1 MSDIQTLVDMGFPK
15 EKAERALEVTNNKG
29 VEQAMEWLLAHAD
42 EPLPPATTV
51 STAADGT
58 SPSETASSTPAAD
71 GETADGDGA
80 SAEAVA
86 KSLKCDECGKL
97 FKSQEEVEFH
107 AAKTQHSSFSE
118 STEEK
123 KPLTEEEK
131 KAQLALLE
139 EKMKR
144 KRQEREENE
153 KKEAMERERL
163 RIKSG
168 KDMLEARRKME
179 EQEMK
184 KLMDQRKREK
194 LETKAARDRVR
205 LQIEAD
211 RAARKAKDAGEP
223 AGVTS
228 PTSTTTSTTA
238 TSPTSAAPAAA
249 VASPPKSAE
258 TKSYTTAKIAIRMM
272 DGSQLVQTFQAS
284 EQLAAVRLF
293 VQLKLGAI
301 DTPFG
306 LMTNFPKK
314 VFTAEEYDMPL
325 DKLGLVPN
333 AVLIVTK
340 GA

>member
-1 MSDIQTLVDMGFPK
+1 MSDIQMLIDMGFPK

-42 EPLPPATTV
+42 EPLPPAAPSAAGDSSTGGEGTTE
-51 STAADGT
+51 STAAAG
-58 SPSETASSTPAAD
+58 EGGSTDEA
-71 GETADGDGA
+71 
-80 SAEAVA
+80 AVA

-139 EKMKR
+139 EKMRR

-153 KKEAMERERL
+153 KKEAAERERL

-194 LETKAARDRVR
+194 LESQQARDRVR
-205 LQIEAD
+205 AQIEAD
-211 RAARKAKDAGEP
+211 RAARKAKESGENT
-223 AGVTS
+223 AVS
-228 PTSTTTSTTA
+228 PTSTTAPVSSQPPAAQPTSTTPTKPVEA
-238 TSPTSAAPAAA
+238 KNYTS
-249 VASPPKSAE
+249 
-258 TKSYTTAKIAIRMM
+258 AKIAIRMM
-272 DGSQLVQTFQAS
+272 DGTQLVQTFQAG

-293 VQLKLGAI
+293 VQLKMEAV
-301 DTPFG
+301 DAPFG

-340 GA
+340 AP

>member
-1 MSDIQTLVDMGFPK
+1 MILLRTSVPTKMSDIQTLVDMGFPK
-15 EKAERALEVTNNKG
+15 ERAERALQVTNNKG
-29 VEQAMEWLLAHAD
+29 VEAAMEWLLAHAD
-42 EPLPPATTV
+42 EDIPSSSSAGGASSSAPAPASEAPPAE
-51 STAADGT
+51 G
-58 SPSETASSTPAAD
+58 SSSATEPAP
-71 GETADGDGA
+71 
-80 SAEAVA
+80 VA

-153 KKEAMERERL
+153 KKEALERERL

-168 KDMLEARRKME
+168 KDMLEAKRKME

-184 KLMDQRKREK
+184 KIMDQRRREK
-194 LETKAARDRVR
+194 AEEKAARDRVKA
-205 LQIEAD
+205 QIEAD
-211 RAARKAKDAGEP
+211 KAARKAKQAGE
-223 AGVTS
+223 
-228 PTSTTTSTTA
+228 TA
-238 TSPTSAAPAAA
+238 TSPVQSPPAVSSPTVSSSPAAP
-249 VASPPKSAE
+249 KN
-258 TKSYTTAKIAIRMM
+258 YTNARIQVRML
-272 DGSQLVQTFQAS
+272 DGSTLVETFDAK

-293 VQLKLGAI
+293 VQLKLGPNPA
-301 DTPFG
+301 PFG
-306 LMTNFPKK
+306 LMTTFPRK
-314 VFTAEEYDMPL
+314 VFTAEDFDAPL
-325 DKLGLVPN
+325 EKLGLVPS

-340 GA
+340 AP

>member
-15 EKAERALEVTNNKG
+15 ERAEKALQVTENKG
-29 VEQAMEWLLAHAD
+29 VEVAMEWLLAHAD
-42 EPLPPATTV
+42 DDIPSSSESSVGASLPAEGSPATVTGDEA
-51 STAADGT
+51 STI
-58 SPSETASSTPAAD
+58 
-71 GETADGDGA
+71 
-80 SAEAVA
+80 A

-97 FKSQEEVEFH
+97 FKSQDEVEFH

-144 KRQEREENE
+144 KRLEREENE
-153 KKEAMERERL
+153 KKEALERERL

-184 KLMDQRKREK
+184 KVMDQRRREK
-194 LETKAARDRVR
+194 MEEKAARERVKA
-205 LQIEAD
+205 QIEAD
-211 RAARKAKDAGEP
+211 KAARKAKQTGESANSPSSAP
-223 AGVTS
+223 A
-228 PTSTTTSTTA
+228 TSTTTPTQST
-238 TSPTSAAPAAA
+238 PAAPRNY
-249 VASPPKSAE
+249 SN
-258 TKSYTTAKIAIRMM
+258 TRIQIRML
-272 DGSQLVQTFQAS
+272 DGSTLIETFDAK

-293 VQLKLGAI
+293 VQLKLGANPA
-301 DTPFG
+301 PFG
-306 LMTNFPKK
+306 FMTNFPKK
-314 VFTAEEYDMPL
+314 IFNSDDYEVPL
-325 DKLGLVPN
+325 DKLGLVPS

-340 GA
+340 TP

>member
-1 MSDIQTLVDMGFPK
+1 MSDIQTLIDMGFPK

-42 EPLPPATTV
+42 EPLPPASGPAGDSTS
-51 STAADGT
+51 STAETPDNTSAGGSAD
-58 SPSETASSTPAAD
+58 EQAA
-71 GETADGDGA
+71 
-80 SAEAVA
+80 AVA

-97 FKSQEEVEFH
+97 FKSKEEVEFH
-107 AAKTQHSSFSE
+107 AAKTEHSSFSE

-131 KAQLALLE
+131 KVQLALLE
-139 EKMKR
+139 EKMRR

-194 LETKAARDRVR
+194 LESQQARDRVR
-205 LQIEAD
+205 VQIEAD
-211 RAARKAKDAGEP
+211 RAARKAKESSGSPSP
-223 AGVTS
+223 APK
-228 PTSTTTSTTA
+228 PTSTTSTK
-238 TSPTSAAPAAA
+238 P
-249 VASPPKSAE
+249 AE
-258 TKSYTTAKIAIRMM
+258 TKTYTTAKIAIRMM
-272 DGSQLVQTFQAS
+272 DGTQLVQTFQAG

-293 VQLKLGAI
+293 VQLKMDSI
-301 DTPFG
+301 DASFG

-314 VFTAEEYDMPL
+314 VFSAEEYDMPL

-340 GA
+340 AP

>member
-1 MSDIQTLVDMGFPK
+1 MSDIQTLMDMGFPK
-15 EKAERALEVTNNKG
+15 EKAERALEVTNHKG

-42 EPLPPATTV
+42 EPLPPA
-51 STAADGT
+51 SGAGGDN
-58 SPSETASSTPAAD
+58 PSAGGESAPESSSSTTEDTP
-71 GETADGDGA
+71 
-80 SAEAVA
+80 VA

-107 AAKTQHSSFSE
+107 AAKTQHGSFSE

-139 EKMKR
+139 DKMRR

-168 KDMLEARRKME
+168 KDMLEAKRRME

-184 KLMDQRKREK
+184 KLMDQRRREK
-194 LETKAARDRVR
+194 LETQQARDRVR
-205 LQIEAD
+205 AQIESD
-211 RAARKAKDAGEP
+211 RAARKAKDGGETT
-223 AGVTS
+223 VVS
-228 PTSTTTSTTA
+228 PTSTT
-238 TSPTSAAPAAA
+238 
-249 VASPPKSAE
+249 ASPPVATPSSTTTPTPKPATE
-258 TKSYTTAKIAIRMM
+258 TKSYTTAKIALRMM
-272 DGSQLVQTFQAS
+272 DGSQLVQTFQAG

-293 VQLKLGAI
+293 VQLKMESP
-301 DTPFG
+301 DTSFG
-306 LMTNFPKK
+306 LMTNFPKR
-314 VFTAEEYDMPL
+314 VFTDEEYDMPL

-340 GA
+340 AP

>member
-1 MSDIQTLVDMGFPK
+1 MSDIQTLMDMGFPK
-15 EKAERALEVTNNKG
+15 EKAERALEVTNHKG

-42 EPLPPATTV
+42 EPLPPTGAGGDNPSTGGDAAPESSNSTTE
-51 STAADGT
+51 AGEED
-58 SPSETASSTPAAD
+58 TP
-71 GETADGDGA
+71 
-80 SAEAVA
+80 VA

-107 AAKTQHSSFSE
+107 AAKTQHGSFSE

-139 EKMKR
+139 DKMKR

-168 KDMLEARRKME
+168 KDMLEARRRME

-184 KLMDQRKREK
+184 KLMDQRRREK
-194 LETKAARDRVR
+194 LETQQARDRVR
-205 LQIEAD
+205 LQIESD
-211 RAARKAKDAGEP
+211 RAARKAKDGGEP
-223 AGVTS
+223 VAVS
-228 PTSTTTSTTA
+228 PTSTTATPPPAAPTSTTSPKPA
-238 TSPTSAAPAAA
+238 TEA
-249 VASPPKSAE
+249 
-258 TKSYTTAKIAIRMM
+258 KSYTTAKIALRMM
-272 DGSQLVQTFQAS
+272 DGSQLVQTFQAG

-293 VQLKLGAI
+293 VQLKMEAP
-301 DTPFG
+301 DTGFG
-306 LMTNFPKK
+306 LMTNFPKR
-314 VFTAEEYDMPL
+314 VFSDEEYDMPL

-340 GA
+340 AP

>member
-42 EPLPPATTV
+42 EPLPPAPTGG

-58 SPSETASSTPAAD
+58 PETATSTPAAD
-71 GETADGDGA
+71 GETAGGDGT
-80 SAEAVA
+80 SADAVA

-153 KKEAMERERL
+153 KKEAAERERL

-228 PTSTTTSTTA
+228 PTSTTGSSVPA
-238 TSPTSAAPAAA
+238 TSPTSAAT
-249 VASPPKSAE
+249 VASPPKPAE

-314 VFTAEEYDMPL
+314 VFTDEEYDMPL

-340 GA
+340 GS

>member
-1 MSDIQTLVDMGFPK
+1 MPVILLRTSVPTRMSDIQTLVDMGFPK
-15 EKAERALEVTNNKG
+15 ERAERALQVTNNKG
-29 VEQAMEWLLAHAD
+29 VEAAMEWLLAHAD
-42 EPLPPATTV
+42 E
-51 STAADGT
+51 DI
-58 SPSETASSTPAAD
+58 PSSSGGESSSTPAPASEAPAE
-71 GETADGDGA
+71 GSA
-80 SAEAVA
+80 SATEPAPVA

-153 KKEAMERERL
+153 KKEALERERL

-168 KDMLEARRKME
+168 KDMLEAKRKME

-184 KLMDQRKREK
+184 KIMDQRRREK
-194 LETKAARDRVR
+194 AEEKAARDRVKA
-205 LQIEAD
+205 QIEAD
-211 RAARKAKDAGEP
+211 KAARKAKQAGE
-223 AGVTS
+223 
-228 PTSTTTSTTA
+228 TA
-238 TSPTSAAPAAA
+238 TSPVTSPPAAA
-249 VASPPKSAE
+249 AAVSSPAVSSSPAAPKN
-258 TKSYTTAKIAIRMM
+258 YTNARIQVRML
-272 DGSQLVQTFQAS
+272 DGSTLVETFDAK

-293 VQLKLGAI
+293 VQLKLGPNPA
-301 DTPFG
+301 PFG
-306 LMTNFPKK
+306 LMTTFPRK
-314 VFTAEEYDMPL
+314 VFTAEDFDAPL
-325 DKLGLVPN
+325 EKLGLVPS

-340 GA
+340 TP

>member
-42 EPLPPATTV
+42 EPLPPVTTP

-58 SPSETASSTPAAD
+58 STSETTSSTPAAD
-71 GETADGDGA
+71 GETADGDDT
-80 SAEAVA
+80 SADAVA

-211 RAARKAKDAGEP
+211 RAARKAKAAGEP

-228 PTSTTTSTTA
+228 PTSTTSTATA
-238 TSPTSAAPAAA
+238 TSPTSAAT
-249 VASPPKSAE
+249 VASPPKPAE

-314 VFTAEEYDMPL
+314 VFTDEEYDMPL

-340 GA
+340 GS